1 MNMRTAGRLAMV
13 VAALMTFFAVPARAQ
28 IVAIGASNTAGKGVG
43 ASEAFPAQLEAMLRT
58 KGRNMHVT
66 NAGVSGDTTGGMLA
80 RLSGDV
86 PAGTK
91 IVILQFGG
99 NDARRGL
106 TGREGNIAQIK
117 GQLNARGIRYIE
129 ADGFVRAALHAAEAA
144 GRAAPDGRRASAGG
158 GGPAAAD
165 TLTPEGGRLA
175 RPQQK
180 KRRIDGEKARSV

>member
-1 MNMRTAGRLAMV
+1 MKTRIAGRLAIAF
-13 VAALMTFFAVPARAQ
+13 AALMMLLAVPAQAQ

-43 ASEAFPAQLEAMLRT
+43 ASEAFPAQLEAMLRA
-58 KGRNMHVT
+58 KGRTIRVT
-66 NAGVSGDTTGGMLA
+66 NAGISGDTTGGMLA

-117 GQLNARGIRYIE
+117 GQLSARGIRYIE
-129 ADGFVRAALHAAEAA
+129 ADGFVGAALQS
-144 GRAAPDGRRASAGG
+144 GLRQPDGQHLTVEGHHQV
-158 GGPAAAD
+158 AAA
-165 TLTPEGGRLA
+165 LLRL
-175 RPQQK
+175 
-180 KRRIDGEKARSV
+180 IH